1 MGLWWGFSLPHT
13 LSSLHFLKPHS
24 KCVSEGDC
32 VALGGGGG
40 GGGSGSHVFSAQVS
54 TEGRVVVVVEGG
66 INRRGQAQVKLS

>member
-32 VALGGGGG
+32 AVLGEEAG
-40 GGGSGSHVFSAQVS
+40 VFTSSWLRSRQ
-54 TEGRVVVVVEGG
+54 RVRG
-66 INRRGQAQVKLS
+66 INRGGQAEVKLPS